1 MTKARHELS
10 WNSDA
15 KVPNGKPK
23 GGFKSQNGFTINTG
37 VVNQIDNEPVS
48 PREVEEEIKVTD
60 RDIGVLF
67 PSLLFKS
74 RVSDR
79 DFLSSVKDR
88 ILKAAKDE
96 SRGTVA
102 GDPKDPLGWYSFDNL
117 HLHDDMQDV
126 HDFLLK
132 ESAAVFAYYDFKVEE
147 VYLTSMWA
155 NVGYKPFYCHMNH
168 THPNSIFS
176 GVWHVSVPNVGTTHA
191 QTTTF
196 SDPRPAARVIEP
208 NVNKDFAAHNSGT
221 VSPIVKNGSLLM
233 FPSWLPHGVQQQS
246 VVDNQ
251 GIPRITIS
259 FNAMMVGSI
268 DTRTAPIRFT

>member
-1 MTKARHELS
+1 
-10 WNSDA
+10 
-15 KVPNGKPK
+15 
-23 GGFKSQNGFTINTG
+23 
-37 VVNQIDNEPVS
+37 
-48 PREVEEEIKVTD
+48 
-60 RDIGVLF
+60 
-67 PSLLFKS
+67 
-74 RVSDR
+74 
-79 DFLSSVKDR
+79 
-88 ILKAAKDE
+88 
-96 SRGTVA
+96 
-102 GDPKDPLGWYSFDNL
+102 
-117 HLHDDMQDV
+117 MQDV

-176 GVWHVSVPNVGTTHA
+176 GVFHVSVPNVGTTHA

-221 VSPIVKNGSLLM
+221 VSPIVNNGSLFM
-233 FPSWLPHGVQQQS
+233 FPSWLPHGVQQAWH
-246 VVDNQ
+246 DYQ

-259 FNAMMVGSI
+259 FNAMMTGEI
-268 DTRTAPIRFT
+268 NTRTAPIKFS